1 MKTEYFFNVRPLY
14 GANFQQAFIY
24 SFIHSLRNSTHY
36 FTFNIVQ
43 KSTANQYQGLTSCV
57 QASSVKSEQIVSEE
71 IKENEMQCKKLCSL
85 LRARAAGGSQSLE
98 DSKCVFR
105 G

>member
-1 MKTEYFFNVRPLY
+1 MCTGQR
-14 GANFQQAFIY
+14 
-24 SFIHSLRNSTHY
+24 
-36 FTFNIVQ
+36 
-43 KSTANQYQGLTSCV
+43 C
-57 QASSVKSEQIVSEE
+57 QIRADCVSEE